1 MKNTTILNP
10 QLSRVIAEMGHTD
23 LLVIADAGLPLPIGV
38 ERIDLSLK
46 PGVPGFIETLETVLS
61 ELVIEG
67 ATVAE
72 EMRSVSPD
80 IHARIEK
87 RVGLEL
93 AHLPHAQFKELTHKA
108 RAIVRTGECTP
119 YCNIILQAG
128 VHDDFKR

>member
-10 QLSRVIAEMGHTD
+10 QLSRVIAEMGHMD
-23 LLVIADAGLPLPIGV
+23 LPVIADAGLPLPMGV

-46 PGVPGFIETLETVLS
+46 PGVPGFIETLETVLT
-61 ELVIEG
+61 ELAIEG

-72 EMRSVSPD
+72 EMRSFSPD
-80 IHARIEK
+80 EHARIEK
-87 RVGLEL
+87 RIGLEL
-93 AHLPHAQFKELTHKA
+93 AHLPHVQFKELTRKA
-108 RAIVRTGECTP
+108 RAVVRTGECTP

>member
-46 PGVPGFIETLETVLS
+46 PGIPGFIETLETVLS
-61 ELVIEG
+61 ELAIEG

-80 IHARIEK
+80 EHARIQK
-87 RVGLEL
+87 RIGLEL
-93 AHLPHAQFKELTHKA
+93 AHLPHVQFKELTRKA
-108 RAIVRTGECTP
+108 RAVVRTGECTP